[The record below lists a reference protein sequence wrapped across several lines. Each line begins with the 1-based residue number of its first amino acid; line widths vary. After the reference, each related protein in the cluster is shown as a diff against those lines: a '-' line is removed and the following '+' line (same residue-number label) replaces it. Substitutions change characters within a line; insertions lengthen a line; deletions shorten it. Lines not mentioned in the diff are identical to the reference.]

1 MLGVTTAAQPHIN
14 RPTPVSVLNN
24 FTWPNPA
31 ERFTFEADADDTSL
45 CSKALAR
52 CERANEGFL
61 IWRDGPVLL
70 SASCFI
76 ASWHRESGCFVVERW
91 R

>member
-1 MLGVTTAAQPHIN
+1 MGRHRRGAERGYETHSLTPIMPLTNGGRPPNRHPTIPAMLGVTTAAQPHIN

-45 CSKALAR
+45 
-52 CERANEGFL
+52 RASL
-61 IWRDGPVLL
+61 
-70 SASCFI
+70 
-76 ASWHRESGCFVVERW
+76 
-91 R
+91 

>member
-45 CSKALAR
+45 
-52 CERANEGFL
+52 RASL
-61 IWRDGPVLL
+61 
-70 SASCFI
+70 
-76 ASWHRESGCFVVERW
+76 
-91 R
+91 